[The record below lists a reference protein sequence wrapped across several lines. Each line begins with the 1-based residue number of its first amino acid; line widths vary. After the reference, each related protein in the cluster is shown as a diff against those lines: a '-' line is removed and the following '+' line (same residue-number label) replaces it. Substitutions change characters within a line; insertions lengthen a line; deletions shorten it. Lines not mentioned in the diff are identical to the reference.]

1 MELAI
6 GEQAL
11 ALLMSAA
18 LGAMLGVLY
27 DFFRAVRY
35 ALGKAGAAVCDVLF
49 CLVCALSLF
58 WLVMR
63 SAQGTLG
70 TWVIPLLGAGA
81 LLYFA
86 SVSAFVLR
94 AAEKTIGMI
103 RHTANIGAEIFKK
116 VFSFL
121 NMHFQNAKKCFIIKK

>member
-6 GEQAL
+6 GEQVL
-11 ALLMSAA
+11 ALLTSAA
-18 LGAMLGVLY
+18 LGAMLGVVY
-27 DFFRAVRY
+27 DFFRAVRC
-35 ALGKAGAAVCDVLF
+35 AFGKAGAVCDFLF
-49 CLVCALSLF
+49 CVVCALSLF

-94 AAEKTIGMI
+94 AAEKTIAII
-103 RHTANIGAEIFKK
+103 RHTANIAAEIFKK
-116 VFSFL
+116 VFTFL
-121 NMHFQNAKKCFIIKK
+121 NTHFQNAKKCFIIKK

>member
-6 GEQAL
+6 GEQVL
-11 ALLMSAA
+11 ALLTSAA
-18 LGAMLGVLY
+18 LGAMLGVVY
-27 DFFRAVRY
+27 DFFRAVRC
-35 ALGKAGAAVCDVLF
+35 AFGKAGAVCDFLF
-49 CLVCALSLF
+49 CVVCALSLF

-94 AAEKTIGMI
+94 AAEKTIAII
-103 RHTANIGAEIFKK
+103 RHTANIAAEIFKK
-116 VFSFL
+116 VFTFL
-121 NMHFQNAKKCFIIKK
+121 NIHFQNAKKCFIIKK

>member
-1 MELAI
+1 MELAR

-35 ALGKAGAAVCDVLF
+35 ACGKAGAACDVLF
-49 CLVCALSLF
+49 CLICALSLF

-86 SVSAFVLR
+86 SVSVFVLR

-103 RHTANIGAEIFKK
+103 RHMANIGAEIFKK
-116 VFSFL
+116 VFAFL

>member
-1 MELAI
+1 MELAR

-11 ALLMSAA
+11 ALLTSAA

-35 ALGKAGAAVCDVLF
+35 AAGKAGAACDVLF
-49 CLVCALSLF
+49 CLVCALTLF
-58 WLVMR
+58 WHVMR

-86 SVSAFVLR
+86 SLSAFVLR
-94 AAEKTIGMI
+94 AAEKIIGMLCHI
-103 RHTANIGAEIFKK
+103 TNIGAEIFKK
-116 VFSFL
+116 VLTFL
-121 NMHFQNAKKCFIIKK
+121 NMRFQNAKKCFIIKK

>member
-11 ALLMSAA
+11 ALLTSAA

-27 DFFRAVRY
+27 DFFRAVRCTF
-35 ALGKAGAAVCDVLF
+35 GKAGAVCDFLF
-49 CLVCALSLF
+49 CVVCALSLF

-94 AAEKTIGMI
+94 AAEKTIAII
-103 RHTANIGAEIFKK
+103 RHTANIAAEIFKK
-116 VFSFL
+116 VFTFL
-121 NMHFQNAKKCFIIKK
+121 NIHFQNAKKCFIIKK

>member
-1 MELAI
+1 MEIAI

-11 ALLMSAA
+11 ALLTSAA

-35 ALGKAGAAVCDVLF
+35 AFGKAGAACDALF
-49 CLVCALSLF
+49 CLICALGLF

-63 SAQGTLG
+63 SAQGALG

-94 AAEKTIGMI
+94 AAEKTIGTVC
-103 RHTANIGAEIFKK
+103 HTAKLSAEIFKK
-116 VFSFL
+116 VISFL

>member
-6 GEQAL
+6 GEQVL
-11 ALLMSAA
+11 ALLTSAA
-18 LGAMLGVLY
+18 LGAMLGVVY
-27 DFFRAVRY
+27 DFFRAVRC
-35 ALGKAGAAVCDVLF
+35 AFGKAGAVCDFLF
-49 CLVCALSLF
+49 CVVCALSLF

-94 AAEKTIGMI
+94 AAEKTIAI
-103 RHTANIGAEIFKK
+103 ICHTANIAAEIFKK
-116 VFSFL
+116 VFTFL
-121 NMHFQNAKKCFIIKK
+121 NIHFQNAKKCFIIKE

>member
-6 GEQAL
+6 GEQVL
-11 ALLMSAA
+11 ALLTSAA
-18 LGAMLGVLY
+18 LGAMLGVVY
-27 DFFRAVRY
+27 DFFRAVRC
-35 ALGKAGAAVCDVLF
+35 AFGKAGAVCDFLF
-49 CLVCALSLF
+49 CVVCALSLF

-94 AAEKTIGMI
+94 AAEKTIAI
-103 RHTANIGAEIFKK
+103 ICHTANIAAEIFKK
-116 VFSFL
+116 VFTFL
-121 NMHFQNAKKCFIIKK
+121 NIHFQNAKKCFIIKK

>member
-11 ALLMSAA
+11 ALLTSAA

-35 ALGKAGAAVCDVLF
+35 AFGKAGVACDVLF
-49 CLVCALSLF
+49 CLICALALF

-86 SVSAFVLR
+86 SVSEFVLR
-94 AAEKTIGMI
+94 AAEKTIGI
-103 RHTANIGAEIFKK
+103 ICHTTNIGAEIFKK
-116 VFSFL
+116 VFAIL

>member
-6 GEQAL
+6 GEQVL
-11 ALLMSAA
+11 VLLTSAA
-18 LGAMLGVLY
+18 LGAMLGVVY
-27 DFFRAVRY
+27 DFFRAVRC
-35 ALGKAGAAVCDVLF
+35 AFGKAGAVCDFLF
-49 CLVCALSLF
+49 CVVCALSLF

-94 AAEKTIGMI
+94 AAEKTIAII
-103 RHTANIGAEIFKK
+103 RHTANIAAEIFKK
-116 VFSFL
+116 VFTFL
-121 NMHFQNAKKCFIIKK
+121 NIHFQNAKKCFIIKK

>member
-6 GEQAL
+6 GEQVL
-11 ALLMSAA
+11 ALLTSAA
-18 LGAMLGVLY
+18 LGAMLGVVY
-27 DFFRAVRY
+27 DFFRAVRCTF
-35 ALGKAGAAVCDVLF
+35 GKAGAVCDFLF
-49 CLVCALSLF
+49 CVVCALSLF

-86 SVSAFVLR
+86 SVSAFVLQ
-94 AAEKTIGMI
+94 AAKKTIAII
-103 RHTANIGAEIFKK
+103 RHTANIAAEIFKK
-116 VFSFL
+116 VFTFL
-121 NMHFQNAKKCFIIKK
+121 NIHFQNAKKCFIIKK

>member
-11 ALLMSAA
+11 ALLTSAA

-35 ALGKAGAAVCDVLF
+35 AAGKAGAVCDVLF
-49 CLVCALSLF
+49 CLVCALGLF

-63 SAQGTLG
+63 SSKGTLG

-86 SVSAFVLR
+86 SLSAFVLR
-94 AAEKTIGMI
+94 AAEKIIGMLCHI
-103 RHTANIGAEIFKK
+103 ANIGAEIFKK
-116 VFSFL
+116 VCAFL
-121 NMHFQNAKKCFIIKK
+121 NMCFQNAKKCFIIKK